1 MFNKKKANEETQKT
15 EVELTATERELER
28 LKEKRAE
35 LDPLSKEYKTIS
47 DVILLIQDEQIKNK
61 TIEEK
66 TIANENKSEEK
77 KEKRAERHNKVL
89 VALVSGVPALIGCL
103 TIPFVEQMNPPMSKM
118 FPHALSNLLKR
129 K

>member
-1 MFNKKKANEETQKT
+1 MFNKKKAKEEAKKV
-15 EVELTATERELER
+15 EVELTPTERELER
-28 LKEKRAE
+28 LKEQRSK

-61 TIEEK
+61 TIEDK
-66 TIANENKSEEK
+66 TISNENKSEEQ
-77 KEKRAERHNKVL
+77 KEKRAERRNKVV

-103 TIPFVEQMNPPMSKM
+103 TIPWAESVHPPMSRM
-118 FPHALSNLLKR
+118 FPHAVSNLLKR